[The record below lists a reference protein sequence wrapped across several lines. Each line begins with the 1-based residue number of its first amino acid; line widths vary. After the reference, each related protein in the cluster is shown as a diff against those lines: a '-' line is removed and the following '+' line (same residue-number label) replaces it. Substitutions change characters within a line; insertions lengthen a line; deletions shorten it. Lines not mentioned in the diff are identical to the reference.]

1 MWLLTIHCNITET
14 NGFDR
19 TMKTTFPRMRVASPP
34 FCALLICCSLLGLGS
49 FRAEA
54 KKPRATPL
62 TPLTPEQSAL
72 IDKAAARERLM
83 VAELRKRIPIVQTYI
98 QNVKSDPKLASV
110 PSSDTYLL
118 SRVDFGKTF
127 EAEGYQEKTVKKGF
141 FKDSIGAL
149 GNIGKALHL
158 DEGEYSSTGFMDM
171 MFLDA
176 TSFDRQH
183 YDFQFVRRD
192 FLGSVHTQVFDVF
205 PRTKQKGMLN
215 GRFIGRIWIEDQDGT
230 VVRFNGSFDEDPNR
244 DLDHNQYLH
253 FDSWRANSAENFW
266 LPAAIYVEETHRTK
280 EDGDTGVRAQTYFWG
295 YSLKL
300 PARQSEN
307 ATIQIDNVT
316 DKSDAAQD
324 VSPLQASRAWVTQA
338 ENNVLDRL
346 VQAGLLAPPSD
357 FDKVLEQVTNNIVIG
372 NKLDLPDT
380 IHCRVLLT
388 TPLESLAVGNTIL
401 LSKGLIDVLPYEED
415 LAAVLA
421 FQLAH
426 ITLGHHIDTRY
437 AFSDRLLFPDEAT
450 FQHISMGH
458 SSGDDD
464 LAAKKAVEF
473 LNNSIYHDK
482 LATAGLFF
490 VQLQARAKPLK
501 ALMTPLIGDPLL
513 RPDGTPWLVD
523 LTKSA
528 PKLDMDNLSQ
538 IAALPLGSRLKIN
551 PWDDKVF
558 PLNVKSVPFL
568 NARDKMPFEV
578 TPIYFRL
585 ARYAEPEPPAATPDT
600 GTAPTPTTGQ
610 ANPGTASQPNPQ

>member
-1 MWLLTIHCNITET
+1 L
-14 NGFDR
+14 R
-19 TMKTTFPRMRVASPP
+19 
-34 FCALLICCSLLGLGS
+34 ALLVCLGLLVPGA

-54 KKPRATPL
+54 KKTRAALPPL
-62 TPLTPEQSAL
+62 TAEQTAL
-72 IDKAAARERLM
+72 IDRAATRERLM
-83 VAELRKRIPIVQTYI
+83 VTALRKRIPIVQSYI

-110 PSSDTYLL
+110 PASDTYLL
-118 SRVDFGKTF
+118 SRVDFRKTF
-127 EAEGYQEKTVKKGF
+127 EAEGYEEKAVKKGIL
-141 FKDSIGAL
+141 KGSIGAL
-149 GNIGKALHL
+149 GSIGKALHI
-158 DEGEYSSTGFMDM
+158 DEGKYSSTGFMDM

-176 TSFDRQH
+176 TSFDRDH
-183 YDFQFVRRD
+183 YDFQFIRKD
-192 FLGSVHTQVFDVF
+192 FIGSIHTEVFDVF
-205 PRTKQKGMLN
+205 PKTKQKGMLN
-215 GRFIGRIWIEDQDGT
+215 GRFIGRIWVEDQDGT

-244 DLDHNQYLH
+244 DLDHSQYLH
-253 FDSWRANSAENFW
+253 FDSWRANSAENLW

-307 ATIQIDNVT
+307 ATVEIDNVN

-324 VSPLQASRAWVTQA
+324 VSPLQASRAWDTQA

-346 VQAGLLAPPSD
+346 VEAGLLAPPSD

-372 NKLDLPDT
+372 NKIDLPDT

-426 ITLGHHIDTRY
+426 ITLGHHIDTRF
-437 AFSDRLLFPDEAT
+437 AFSDRLFFPDEAT
-450 FQHISMGH
+450 FQHINMGH
-458 SSGDDD
+458 GAGDDD
-464 LAAKKAVEF
+464 LAAKKAIEF
-473 LNNSIYHDK
+473 LNNSIYHDR
-482 LATAGLFF
+482 LPNAGLFF
-490 VQLQARAKPLK
+490 LQLQARAKPLK
-501 ALMTPLIGDPLL
+501 ALMTPQIGDSLF
-513 RPDGTPWLVD
+513 RPDGTPWLGE
-523 LTKSA
+523 LEKNA

-538 IAALPLGSRLKIN
+538 IAALPLGSRLKID
-551 PWDDKVF
+551 PWDDKVQ

-578 TPIYFRL
+578 TPIFYRL
-585 ARYAEPEPPAATPDT
+585 ARYAAPEAAATAPEGTTPNGTAPATAPPAAAPDN
-600 GTAPTPTTGQ
+600 GTAPAPAPGQ
-610 ANPGTASQPNPQ
+610 GSPGGAPPAPNPQ